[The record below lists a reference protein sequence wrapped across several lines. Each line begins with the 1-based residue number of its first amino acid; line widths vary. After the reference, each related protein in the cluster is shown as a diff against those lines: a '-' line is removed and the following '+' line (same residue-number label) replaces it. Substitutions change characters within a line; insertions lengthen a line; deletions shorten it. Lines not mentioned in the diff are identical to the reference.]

1 MLKLAGLENL
11 AETELGRITTKTQ
24 QEEYIQQIMAPGLK
38 NFLDKIPAL
47 RLLILLEWTN
57 VKFRTPLACDF
68 HIPLQA
74 ETTVYMALVRH
85 VPSGLVL
92 SSFIAYLLQL

>member
-24 QEEYIQQIMAPGLK
+24 QEKYIEQIMAPELK

-47 RLLILLEWTN
+47 RKRSIHAAFQVHIFN
-57 VKFRTPLACDF
+57 FRSKSTFPYF
-68 HIPLQA
+68 
-74 ETTVYMALVRH
+74 ESAL
-85 VPSGLVL
+85 
-92 SSFIAYLLQL
+92 